1 MGPVLATYLGALH
14 PRWPTSCRPWGLAAV
29 VGLLSSGMAA
39 AELLDGIQLPD
50 KTTKVGE
57 RRYRVPQDWENTM
70 KYFKTAYPAAQFPRR
85 TIVNQPGVK
94 AIHLSNP
101 DGHGSWEGL
110 NIYEANDEVRVYV
123 VPPDGAPTKPA
134 KKPAPAST
142 KKK

>member
-1 MGPVLATYLGALH
+1 MRRRMPACLDTLQ
-14 PRWPTSCRPWGLAAV
+14 CRSYKAARQWVAAAAV
-29 VGLLSSGMAA
+29 GVLSSASA
-39 AELLDGIQLPD
+39 RAELLDGVQFPD

-70 KYFKTAYPAAQFPRR
+70 KYFKTAYPSAQFPRH

-94 AIHLSNP
+94 AIHLTNP
-101 DGHGSWEGL
+101 DSRGGWEGL

-123 VPPDGAPTKPA
+123 VPPDGTLAKPTKKAAPTTP
-134 KKPAPAST
+134 